1 MFSISSSEIPK
12 VPTGGELATGKKE
25 KDSQGRGGG
34 GGDKEE
40 REWSGDDREALDEED
55 GKFGERGPIFN
66 SGLQATDDQQGGGW
80 MEGRRGDHAGRP
92 SHVGIA

>member
-12 VPTGGELATGKKE
+12 VPTGGELATEKKE
-25 KDSQGRGGG
+25 KDSQERGG

-40 REWSGDDREALDEED
+40 REQSGDDREALDEED
-55 GKFGERGPIFN
+55 GKFGEQGPIFN